1 MALFSLCLSL
11 SPLLARDLAGAT
23 RPCLSVK
30 KIRLP
35 PSLCLSLTHHPKTAT
50 SKTNKSS
57 FQGPGK
63 KWESTPLTAN
73 GKPVFQSVHVKTGD
87 TVQVITGSDKGK
99 VGVVSKVLLK
109 TGQVVVEGVNVKVRR
124 GREVES
130 FGVYSSCLFPFF
142 FTPFGLSPPPNNHHH
157 HHLFSLSLNKNQKQ
171 TKTVQPKSKD
181 ETGRLVQTESPIHSS
196 NVMAYSKEKEVRSRI
211 GHKTGADGKK
221 VRVLLKTGE
230 ELP

>member
-1 MALFSLCLSL
+1 MALDPVGRGGGPRHHLLLFSLFLSN
-11 SPLLARDLAGAT
+11 SHHQNTPRNKQ
-23 RPCLSVK
+23 K
-30 KIRLP
+30 KTKT
-35 PSLCLSLTHHPKTAT
+35 PSTT
-50 SKTNKSS
+50 TNQQ
-57 FQGPGK
+57 QGPGK

-73 GKPVFQSVHVKTGD
+73 GKPVFQTVHVKTGD
-87 TVQVITGSDKGK
+87 TVQVIAGSDKGK

-109 TGQVVVEGVNVKVRR
+109 TGQVVVEGVNVKVRS
-124 GREVES
+124 GRWRWREKKKRV
-130 FGVYSSCLFPFF
+130 FFLSSQPSLFF
-142 FTPFGLSPPPNNHHH
+142 FFSHQNPPLRNFITTPPKKKKKKL
-157 HHLFSLSLNKNQKQ
+157 Q

-196 NVMAYSKEKEVRSRI
+196 NVMAYSKEKQVRSRI

>member
-1 MALFSLCLSL
+1 MALDPVGRGGGPRHHLLLFSLFLSN
-11 SPLLARDLAGAT
+11 SHHQNTPRNKQ
-23 RPCLSVK
+23 K
-30 KIRLP
+30 KTKT
-35 PSLCLSLTHHPKTAT
+35 PSTT
-50 SKTNKSS
+50 TNQQ
-57 FQGPGK
+57 QGPGK

-73 GKPVFQSVHVKTGD
+73 GKPVFQTVHVKTGD
-87 TVQVITGSDKGK
+87 TVQVIAGSDKGK

-109 TGQVVVEGVNVKVRR
+109 TGQVVVEGVNVKVSERKKRGKRERR
-124 GREVES
+124 VFFSILNPPLSHQTLS
-130 FGVYSSCLFPFF
+130 FKTSAI
-142 FTPFGLSPPPNNHHH
+142 TSPPH
-157 HHLFSLSLNKNQKQ
+157 QKKKKKKLQ

-196 NVMAYSKEKEVRSRI
+196 NVMAYSKEKQVRSRI